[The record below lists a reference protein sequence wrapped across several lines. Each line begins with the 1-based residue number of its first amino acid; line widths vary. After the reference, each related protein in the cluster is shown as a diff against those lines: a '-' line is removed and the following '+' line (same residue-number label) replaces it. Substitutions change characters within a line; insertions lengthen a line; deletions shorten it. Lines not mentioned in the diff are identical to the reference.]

1 MGTNG
6 SYFNREIS
14 EDLTLDD
21 MPEEVIIPI
30 TGESEVK
37 ENVKEFL
44 QYRHDNGTI
53 ANEPL
58 YWLWPE
64 NGTPETNLALI
75 INNLTWYFS
84 AFIEGDGDVPDP
96 EPPWDVYQ
104 SICINGIGAC
114 RHRSFGFFV
123 TALALGAPTRYI
135 SNEAHAFVEVYVPED
150 NETFSTSHWKRI
162 NLGGTGGSNT
172 LERPDE
178 EEDDG
183 DTFNFDEMDPD
194 DIENMTGDRKSVV

>member
-14 EDLTLDD
+14 DDLTIYD
-21 MPEEVIIPI
+21 MPDEVIRPI

-37 ENVKEFL
+37 DNVRDFL

-58 YWLWPE
+58 YYLWPE

-123 TALALGAPTRYI
+123 TALALEAPTRYV

-150 NETFSTSHWKRI
+150 NTNIK
-162 NLGGTGGSNT
+162 
-172 LERPDE
+172 
-178 EEDDG
+178 
-183 DTFNFDEMDPD
+183 FNMKL
-194 DIENMTGDRKSVV
+194 I

>member
-1 MGTNG
+1 
-6 SYFNREIS
+6 
-14 EDLTLDD
+14 
-21 MPEEVIIPI
+21 MPDEVIRPI

-37 ENVKEFL
+37 DNVRDFL

-58 YWLWPE
+58 YYLWPE

-123 TALALGAPTRYI
+123 TALALEAPTRYV

-150 NETFSTSHWKRI
+150 NTNIK
-162 NLGGTGGSNT
+162 
-172 LERPDE
+172 
-178 EEDDG
+178 
-183 DTFNFDEMDPD
+183 FNMKL
-194 DIENMTGDRKSVV
+194 I